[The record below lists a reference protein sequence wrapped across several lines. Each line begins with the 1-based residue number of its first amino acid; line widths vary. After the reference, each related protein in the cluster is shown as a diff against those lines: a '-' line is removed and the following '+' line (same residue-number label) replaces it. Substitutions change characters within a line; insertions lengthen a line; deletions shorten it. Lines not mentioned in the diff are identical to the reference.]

1 VIDFALYLVTDR
13 GATRRP
19 LADVVEECLAAGL
32 RAVQLREKELEVRDL
47 WRLATDLRESTRR
60 HGARLVV
67 NDRADVAMSVGAD
80 GVQRTY
86 TSLPTEALRRVV
98 PRDFLIGASV
108 HSLDQARQAE
118 CEGADFIVFGPI
130 YDTPSKRQYGAP
142 QGLAALEQ
150 VGAAISRP
158 VIGVGGITPER
169 VAEVRRAGAAG
180 VAVISAIL
188 SAERPADRTK
198 AFLDV
203 LGRA

>member
-1 VIDFALYLVTDR
+1 MIDFALYLVTDR

-19 LADVVEECLAAGL
+19 LADVVEECLGAGL
-32 RAVQLREKELEVRDL
+32 RAVQVREKDLEVRDL

-60 HGARLVV
+60 HGARLIV
-67 NDRADVAMSVGAD
+67 NDRVDVAMGVGAD

-86 TSLPTEALRRVV
+86 TSLPTEALRRFV

-108 HSLDQARQAE
+108 HSLEQAHQAE
-118 CEGADFIVFGPI
+118 REGADFIVFGPI

-142 QGLAALEQ
+142 QGLPALEQ
-150 VGAAISRP
+150 VRGAVSRP
-158 VIGVGGITPER
+158 VIAVGGITPER
-169 VAEVRRAGAAG
+169 VGEVRKAGASG

-198 AFLDV
+198 AFLDA